1 MRRQRGAPAP
11 PPMIPDLH
19 GFGPALAAG
28 TWMTLKLSLAAV
40 GVGLLLG
47 LLGAVAK
54 TSARPLPR
62 LLGGAYTTLVR
73 GVPETLWVL
82 MIYYG
87 TVSGLNA
94 LGAQFGQPELALDP
108 FAAGTLALGLCFG
121 AYATE
126 VFRGALLA
134 IPKGQREAGLALGLS
149 APRIFWRIT
158 LPQLWRT
165 ALPGLGNLYMILLKD
180 TALVSLISLEELMR
194 KAGVASNATK
204 EPFTFYMSAAVI
216 YLGLTALVML
226 ALHLLEK
233 RAGRGFA
240 RNEL

>member
-1 MRRQRGAPAP
+1 
-11 PPMIPDLH
+11 MIPDLH

-47 LLGAVAK
+47 LLGAIAR
-54 TSARPLPR
+54 TSASPFLR
-62 LLGGAYTTLVR
+62 LLGSSYTTLVR

-94 LGAQFGQPELALDP
+94 IGAPLGHPDLALSP

-134 IPKGQREAGLALGLS
+134 IPRGQREAGLALGLS
-149 APRIFWRIT
+149 APRIFWRLI

-194 KAGVASNATK
+194 KAGVAANATR
-204 EPFTFYMSAAVI
+204 EPFTFYMSAAAI
-216 YLGLTALVML
+216 YLGLTALTML
-226 ALHLLEK
+226 ALHWLEK
-233 RAGRGFA
+233 RTGRGFA